1 MKKSSGSRPVNIF
14 YGHLFVGLIFIV
26 VSVWGTTQYVG
37 YALGYQQQLGHPWF
51 WVANIPVYFPWSW
64 FFWAYYFEPYAPW
77 VFSTAS
83 WITYG
88 SFFSMFAIMILLA
101 ARRARRTKNS
111 GAYGTAQWASM
122 KELRNSGIVSDEVR
136 EGVIL
141 AQTNDAKY
149 RSEVGKNNKVKWVMS
164 KKGRNVLLHNGPE
177 HVFIFA
183 PTRSGKGVGV
193 VIPTLVNWF
202 RSAIIMDI
210 KKENWIA
217 TAGFRSKFSHCLRF
231 EPTSMDSIRI
241 NPLFEVRLGPYEVRD
256 VQNIADILVD
266 PEGSKDRLDH
276 WEKTGH
282 SLLVGVILHVLY
294 AEENK
299 TLEGVA
305 SFLSNPDS
313 DIFSTLNIMRT
324 TQHLQGKSH
333 PVVASC
339 AREMLNKSE
348 NELSGVVSTAMS
360 FLGLYRDPIIAR
372 NTSVSDLK
380 IKDLMNASRPVSLYI
395 VIPPSDLDRTKPL
408 IRLLL
413 NQIGRRLTESME
425 SDGMTIKKLSP
436 IKSFFSWFTKNGRIH
451 KKKGL
456 QNNVSVHY
464 KHRLLML
471 MDEFPVL
478 GRLNF
483 FETELAYLAGYGI
496 KCVLIA
502 QSLNQIE
509 KAYGQNN
516 SILDNTHIRVT
527 FGALD
532 ERTAKRI
539 SDLLG
544 QGTEYRKQYNF
555 AGNRLAPWLGH
566 LMASEQEGPRQL
578 LTQGE
583 VLQLPGDDALV
594 MVGNMPPYR
603 AKKIMFYLDDR
614 FKSRVGLKCPSL
626 SSEIKLLD
634 GCYTPITSSVEA
646 AANGGL
652 NDVAPIFP
660 AVRCSATGSPNDQN
674 TKDKKISDTTGVS
687 EGPGGAMPEDYSV
700 DLEDLYASEPVSHAK
715 TAEATTAV
723 IGADPDTEEEQLD
736 KELADIPIDI
746 SDESELNE
754 DVELSMAEED
764 SKTALQRHQE
774 NLNRIKQRRLR
785 ALDMGE
791 QGGLPL

>member
-1 MKKSSGSRPVNIF
+1 MKKSSGARPVNIF
-14 YGHLFVGLIFIV
+14 YGHLFVGTLFILT
-26 VSVWGTTQYVG
+26 SVWGTTQYVA
-37 YALGYQQQLGHPWF
+37 YAFGYQEQLGLPWF
-51 WVANIPVYFPWSW
+51 YISNIPIYFPWSW
-64 FFWAYYFEPYAPW
+64 FVWGYYFGPYAPW
-77 VFSTAS
+77 VFKTAS

-88 SFFSMFAIMILLA
+88 SFLLMFAAMVLLA
-101 ARRARRTKNS
+101 VRRARRTKNS
-111 GAYGTAQWASM
+111 GAYGTAKWATM
-122 KELRNSGIVSDEVR
+122 KELKVSGIVSDEVG

-141 AQTNDAKY
+141 AQTDDAKFK
-149 RSEVGKNNKVKWVMS
+149 SKVDANNKVKWVMT
-164 KKGRNVLLHNGPE
+164 KKGSRVLLHNGPE

-202 RSAIIMDI
+202 RSAIIIDI

-231 EPTSMDSIRI
+231 EPTSMDSIRM

-266 PEGSKDRLDH
+266 PEGSKERLDH

-305 SFLSNPDS
+305 KFLSNPDS
-313 DIFSTLNIMRT
+313 DIYNTLNIMRT
-324 TQHLQGKSH
+324 TQHLQDRPH

-380 IKDLMNASRPVSLYI
+380 IKDLMNADRPVSLYI

-425 SDGMTIKKLSP
+425 PGAPSGKKLTP
-436 IKSFFSWFTKNGRIH
+436 LKKFFSLFV
-451 KKKGL
+451 KKRL
-456 QNNVSVHY
+456 QNNASVHY

-516 SILDNTHIRVT
+516 SILDNSHIRVT

-594 MVGNMPPYR
+594 MVGNIAPYR
-603 AKKIMFYLDDR
+603 AKKIMFYQDDR
-614 FKSRVGLKCPSL
+614 FKGRVGLKCPSL

-634 GCYTPITSSVEA
+634 GCSCPFAGSVKVA
-646 AANGGL
+646 ACGGDL
-652 NDVAPIFP
+652 DLAAPVYP
-660 AVRCSATGSPNDQN
+660 AVRCPVSGSSPDHSID
-674 TKDKKISDTTGVS
+674 DKKTTGATNAS
-687 EGPGGAMPEDYSV
+687 DGQGGAMSDDYSS
-700 DLEDLYASEPVSHAK
+700 DLEDLYADETVSHAK
-715 TAEATTAV
+715 NLEAAAEVKNAE
-723 IGADPDTEEEQLD
+723 PDTEEEQLD
-736 KELADIPIDI
+736 KDLSDLPITVPDD
-746 SDESELNE
+746 SDLGE
-754 DVELSMAEED
+754 DAEVAMAEED
-764 SKTALQRHQE
+764 SKAALQRHQE
-774 NLNRIKQRRLR
+774 AINRIKQRRLR
-785 ALDMGE
+785 AMDMGE
-791 QGGLPL
+791 KGGLPL